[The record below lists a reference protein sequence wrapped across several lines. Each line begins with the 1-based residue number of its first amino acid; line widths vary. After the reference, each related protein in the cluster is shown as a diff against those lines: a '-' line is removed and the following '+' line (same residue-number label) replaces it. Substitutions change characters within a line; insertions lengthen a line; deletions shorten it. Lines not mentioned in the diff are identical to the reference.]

1 MRDCTVFV
9 GLDYHQD
16 SVQVC
21 VLDKEGRE
29 LLNRRCRNDWR
40 DIAKR
45 VMPVGSVRGVAI
57 EACSGA
63 ASLAQELV
71 DKQGWSVS
79 LAHPGYVHRIKQ
91 SPDKS
96 DYSDSRLL
104 ADLMRVGYLPRVWL
118 ASEYIRELRDLV
130 RYRQQLVN
138 ERRNTK
144 LRIRA
149 LLRNH
154 RTKAPKGIEPWT
166 RPWLTWLRCFA
177 ALGEQSRWVL
187 DRHLEEL
194 AHGESRIEQ
203 ADQRLE
209 EATANDPVVS
219 ELCKLP
225 GVGLVTA
232 WVLRA
237 EIGRFDRFMSGKQL
251 SRFCGLSP
259 RNASS
264 GERQADA
271 GLIKAGSNLLRATL
285 IQAAHRLRRYEPR
298 WTAMSDQMAARG
310 KSGSVIAAAVANRWV
325 RWLHWRICELMPVA

>member
-1 MRDCTVFV
+1 MVDCTVFV
-9 GLDYHQD
+9 GLDYHKD

-21 VLDKEGRE
+21 VLDREGRE

-40 DIAKR
+40 DIARR
-45 VMPVGSVRGVAI
+45 VVPLGRVRGVAI
-57 EACSGA
+57 EACNGA
-63 ASLAQELV
+63 ASLAQEMV
-71 DKQGWSVS
+71 DQLGWSVS

-96 DYSDSRLL
+96 DFSDSRLL

-118 ASEYIRELRDLV
+118 ASPYIRELRALV

-138 ERRNTK
+138 ERRNIK

-154 RTKAPKGIEPWT
+154 RTRAPRRLTAWT
-166 RPWLTWLRCFA
+166 RGWLTWVRYLA
-177 ALGEQSRWVL
+177 ELGEQSRWVM
-187 DRHLEEL
+187 DRHMEQL
-194 AHGESRIEQ
+194 AYCDARIEQ

-209 EATANDPVVS
+209 EATADDAVVS
-219 ELCKLP
+219 RLCELA
-225 GVGLVTA
+225 GVGAVTA

-237 EIGRFDRFMSGKQL
+237 EIGRFDRFVTGKQL

-285 IQAAHRLRRYEPR
+285 IQAAHRLRRYDAR
-298 WTAMSDQMAARG
+298 WVALSDQMVERG

-325 RWLHWRICELMPVA
+325 RWLHWKIGEMMPAA